1 MDDIKIKKISTDM
14 TNYVDID
21 GNFNIALKK
30 IDFELSAKDYNI
42 LFPTDPRITVSNID
56 FYIVDENSKEYSC
69 IGCVAGLYFG
79 QSIKIKVISIN
90 LIFEDLIHNNEDLKT
105 NYIKFETSYPSH
117 YKYGSYIKNFKIKYT
132 QDKTI
137 YIKKEFTNELIKIN
151 ISIESKTETKRE
163 KLDDL
168 LYSLLEIIYLL
179 FGCIPKLEKYTFKFN
194 NKYINTY
201 FNIADKYF
209 QNTKSGSSD
218 DCLSTIDET
227 ILTKDLIK
235 KFIKFRKE
243 TSILYDM
250 FMINQNG
257 MNYVEITNSM
267 LVQLIEGTYKTF
279 TGLDKKL
286 WEILDFYF
294 KQNPATNMLLN
305 KKDLKS
311 AKNPNNTA
319 IFLYKAKEHR
329 HYLSHLNIN
338 EKKKV
343 FNGLENNYAKF
354 KLVLC
359 LRLIYMEYLGI
370 TPDNQMLN
378 NIIKS
383 IDNWGIK
390 HKIKI

>member
-1 MDDIKIKKISTDM
+1 MNDIKIKKISTDM
-14 TNYVDID
+14 INYVEID
-21 GNFNIALKK
+21 GIFNIILKK
-30 IDFELSAKDYNI
+30 IDFELSVKDYNI
-42 LFPTDPRITVSNID
+42 LFPTDPRINVSNKD
-56 FYIVDENSKEYSC
+56 FYIIDENGKKYSC

-79 QSIKIKVISIN
+79 QPIKIKVVSIN
-90 LIFEDLIHNNEDLKT
+90 LIFEDLIHNSENLKT
-105 NYIKFETSYPSH
+105 NYIEFETSYPRH
-117 YKYGSYIKNFKIKYT
+117 YKYGAYIKDFKIKYT
-132 QDKTI
+132 KDKTI

-151 ISIESKTETKRE
+151 ISIENKTETKRE

-168 LYSLLEIIYLL
+168 LYSLLEIIFLL

-194 NKYINTY
+194 NKDINTY

-218 DCLSTIDET
+218 DCLSIIDGT

-235 KFIKFRKE
+235 KFTKFRKE

-267 LVQLIEGTYKTF
+267 LVQLIEGTYKTL
-279 TGLDKKL
+279 TNTKKEL

-311 AKNPNNTA
+311 AKDTFNTP

-329 HYLSHLNIN
+329 NYLSHLNMN
-338 EKKKV
+338 ERKKV

-370 TPDNQMLN
+370 NPDNQMLN

>member
-1 MDDIKIKKISTDM
+1 MIDYIE
-14 TNYVDID
+14 ID
-21 GNFNIALKK
+21 GNLNIELKK
-30 IDFELSAKDYNI
+30 MNFELLPKDYNL
-42 LFPTDPRITVSNID
+42 LFPTDPRISVSNID
-56 FYIVDENSKEYSC
+56 FYVIDENGKEYSC
-69 IGCVAGLYFG
+69 IGSVAGLYFG
-79 QSIKIKVISIN
+79 QTIKIKVVSIN
-90 LIFEDLIHNNEDLKT
+90 LIFENLIHNNENLKT
-105 NYIKFETSYPSH
+105 NYIEFETFYPRH
-117 YKYGSYIKNFKIKYT
+117 YKYGCYIKDFKIKYT
-132 QDKTI
+132 KDKTI
-137 YIKKEFTNELIKIN
+137 YIKKEYTDKLFKIK
-151 ISIESKTETKRE
+151 ISIESKIETKRE

-179 FGCIPKLEKYTFKFN
+179 FGCIPKLEKYTFKFD
-194 NKYINTY
+194 NKDIITH
-201 FNIADKYF
+201 FNLADKYF
-209 QNTKSGSSD
+209 QNTKSGSND
-218 DCLSTIDET
+218 DCLSIIDET
-227 ILTKDLIK
+227 ILTKKLIK
-235 KFIKFRKE
+235 TFIKFRKE

-267 LVQLIEGTYKTF
+267 LVQLIEGTYKTI

-286 WEILDFYF
+286 WYILDFYF
-294 KQNPATNMLLN
+294 IKNPSTNMLLN
-305 KKDLKS
+305 KKDLKN
-311 AKNPNNTA
+311 AKDPNNTP

-329 HYLSHLNIN
+329 NYLSHLNMN

-359 LRLIYMEYLGI
+359 LRLIYMEHLGI

-383 IDNWGIK
+383 IDNWGVK

>member
-1 MDDIKIKKISTDM
+1 MYLMEKIIIKRISTNMID
-14 TNYVDID
+14 YVNVN
-21 GNFNIALKK
+21 GTLNIELKK
-30 IDFELSAKDYNI
+30 MNFELLPNNYNI
-42 LFPTDPRITVSNID
+42 LFPTDPRINVSNKD
-56 FYIVDENSKEYSC
+56 FYIIDEYGKEYSC
-69 IGCVAGLYFG
+69 IGCVVGLYFG
-79 QSIKIKVISIN
+79 QTIKIKVVSIN
-90 LIFEDLIHNNEDLKT
+90 LIFEDLIHNSENLKIS
-105 NYIKFETSYPSH
+105 YIEFETSYPRH
-117 YKYGSYIKNFKIKYT
+117 YKYGSYIKDLKIKYT
-132 QDKTI
+132 KDKTI

-179 FGCIPKLEKYTFKFN
+179 FGCIPKLEKCTFKFN
-194 NKYINTY
+194 NKDINAY

-218 DCLSTIDET
+218 DCLSIIDEK
-227 ILTKDLIK
+227 ILTKHLIK

-294 KQNPATNMLLN
+294 K
-305 KKDLKS
+305 
-311 AKNPNNTA
+311 
-319 IFLYKAKEHR
+319 
-329 HYLSHLNIN
+329 
-338 EKKKV
+338 
-343 FNGLENNYAKF
+343 
-354 KLVLC
+354 
-359 LRLIYMEYLGI
+359 
-370 TPDNQMLN
+370 
-378 NIIKS
+378 
-383 IDNWGIK
+383 
-390 HKIKI
+390 